1 MFILSLIATV
11 LSVVGYLIVCNI
23 KASTKLKVR
32 GFYIK
37 LIAGLLFVIYMVI
50 IKDYNMFILTLFY
63 GSIDIYNLYNLLNIK
78 NIKNNNNNN
87 NNNNNYD

>member
-32 GFYIK
+32 GFYIR
-37 LIAGLLFVIYMVI
+37 LVAALLFVIYMVI
-50 IKDYNMFILTLFY
+50 KEDYSMFIVTLFY
-63 GSIDIYNLYNLLNIK
+63 GSIDVYNLYNLLNIREVK
-78 NIKNNNNNN
+78 H
-87 NNNNNYD
+87 D